1 MRFPGHCWRSK
12 EELAGD
18 VLLLKPTP
26 PTWTSAERT
35 PKKNLHWPIDGW
47 LRMQTWRTTNCNGR
61 QRKVEGA
68 CHGIPSKLDLMM
80 MMTMNTEHVYVPES
94 SECYHIHAPDHTLTS
109 SLYES
114 GSLFTK
120 FCNWGKLFG
129 NLFLFLSLISTFST
143 NK

>member
-1 MRFPGHCWRSK
+1 MQ
-12 EELAGD
+12 
-18 VLLLKPTP
+18 
-26 PTWTSAERT
+26 
-35 PKKNLHWPIDGW
+35 NL
-47 LRMQTWRTTNCNGR
+47 RTTDCNGG

-80 MMTMNTEHVYVPES
+80 MMMMTMNTEHVYVPES
-94 SECYHIHAPDHTLTS
+94 SECCHIHAPDHTLTS

-114 GSLFTK
+114 GSLLTK
-120 FCNWGKLFG
+120 FCNWGKLLG